1 MIIAIIVLSISL
13 AVSIYVNI
21 NLTKKFEKLD
31 EMAQDSID
39 TLLENEKFLTELRNR
54 IRSQQSY
61 LRQLDRIGSFE
72 ADDETGYF
80 FKEMKDIMNEI
91 AVYFGENPIED
102 EKKSILENKKQSN
115 VSFQKDYWLWN
126 KNEVLK
132 NQMFILQKKQKMQ

>member
-1 MIIAIIVLSISL
+1 MILTIIVLTICLGISIF
-13 AVSIYVNI
+13 VNI
-21 NLTKKFEKLD
+21 NLTKKFEQLD
-31 EMAQDSID
+31 ELAQESID

-80 FKEMKDIMNEI
+80 FKEMKDIMNDI

-102 EKKSILENKKQSN
+102 EKRSILENKKSAD
-115 VSFQKDYWLWN
+115 VSFQKDYPL
-126 KNEVLK
+126 
-132 NQMFILQKKQKMQ
+132 

>member
-115 VSFQKDYWLWN
+115 VSFQKDY
-126 KNEVLK
+126 
-132 NQMFILQKKQKMQ
+132 